1 MSQFNS
7 FDEKR
12 HTAIYVRIS
21 TATQKTDRQQEGK
34 RGQHTAL
41 QISVQIRLFDCKKQG
56 AGQNVQ
62 LLNSATP

>member
-21 TATQKTDRQQEGK
+21 TASQKTDRQQEGK
-34 RGQHTAL
+34 RGQLEFPT
-41 QISVQIRLFDCKKQG
+41 QIDNYHSF
-56 AGQNVQ
+56 
-62 LLNSATP
+62 LLPGEFEADIPPF